1 MLRFEQRFEGI
12 MAQSGLSIYQR
23 NRTDRGWRYQRVEE
37 GRGVKTGR
45 IMGRFF
51 VRPTQADGAQ
61 NWKPLTAESFDQAKI
76 ERDRIERTLAETT
89 KTAKIEAANR
99 TLLADAI
106 EGFLDQK
113 RRKNTSTVQN
123 YTYILNEFMEQ
134 AGVRFVDEVSRPVLD
149 SYLTWLEEEKGAAPK
164 TLHNKAMVVVFMLK
178 SAGVQKPNQL
188 VKDLLPEIE
197 EEPAE
202 AYTAKDL
209 EKIFAAM
216 DAEETVRYTFFLV
229 TACHEAEVAHA
240 QWEKDIVMKGNVP
253 HFVVRAKDFKY
264 SDGTPGK
271 FTPKSHERREIPLT
285 RELVDML
292 VERKKTSKSDW
303 IFPNRDDDPEGHFL
317 RKFKKIAF
325 RAELNCGKCKVTR
338 NEGRF
343 LKTAVEKSCKDYSE
357 GCSQHF
363 LHRLRK
369 TRATF
374 WHHQGVPLRT
384 IQVFLGHKSLATT
397 QKYLGTQ
404 DAAEIS
410 DKINKPMF

>member
-1 MLRFEQRFEGI
+1 
-12 MAQSGLSIYQR
+12 
-23 NRTDRGWRYQRVEE
+23 
-37 GRGVKTGR
+37 
-45 IMGRFF
+45 
-51 VRPTQADGAQ
+51 
-61 NWKPLTAESFDQAKI
+61 
-76 ERDRIERTLAETT
+76 
-89 KTAKIEAANR
+89 
-99 TLLADAI
+99 
-106 EGFLDQK
+106 
-113 RRKNTSTVQN
+113 
-123 YTYILNEFMEQ
+123 
-134 AGVRFVDEVSRPVLD
+134 
-149 SYLTWLEEEKGAAPK
+149 
-164 TLHNKAMVVVFMLK
+164 MVVVFMLK
-178 SAGVQKPNQL
+178 SAGVQNPNQL

-209 EKIFAAM
+209 EKIFATM
-216 DAEETVRYTFFLV
+216 DSEETVRYSFFLV
-229 TACHEAEVAHA
+229 TACRESEVAHT
-240 QWEKDIVMKGNVP
+240 QWGDLVMKGAVP
-253 HFVVRAKDFKY
+253 HFIVRAKDFEY

-271 FTPKSHERREIPLT
+271 FTPKSYERREIPLT

-303 IFPNRDDDPEGHFL
+303 IFPNRDNDPEGHFL
-317 RKFKKIAF
+317 RKFKKTAF

-343 LKTAVEKSCKDYSE
+343 LKTAVEKSCKDYGE

-374 WHHQGVPLRT
+374 WRHQGVSLRT